1 MNSGVAAAPTEA
13 LQHVGSDAS
22 AVMTRDG
29 RNPNDDD
36 IFRTKYLYDGISY
49 NSHLL
54 MVFLEIGWL
63 SIAFVG
69 FS

>member
-29 RNPNDDD
+29 RNPNDDG
-36 IFRTKYLYDGISY
+36 IFGTKSLVRWHFIQLTLVDGIS
-49 NSHLL
+49 
-54 MVFLEIGWL
+54 
-63 SIAFVG
+63 
-69 FS
+69 